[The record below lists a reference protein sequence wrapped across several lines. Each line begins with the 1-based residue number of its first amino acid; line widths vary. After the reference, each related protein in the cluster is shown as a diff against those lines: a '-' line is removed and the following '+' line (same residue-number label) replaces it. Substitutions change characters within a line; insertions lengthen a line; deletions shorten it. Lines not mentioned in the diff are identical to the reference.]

1 MAASAARHI
10 ASDALRAAKA
20 AHGVGSAAPGTHV
33 ALARK
38 PRARSLPARG
48 RTALHLCPQCAAAAA
63 DGADHSSPTI
73 SVRVRLS
80 GAAGPTDLVVDVNP
94 HATTPRVLAAHW
106 AAELGISA
114 AICTAVARTDHAG
127 ADEVPLDGATVDTT
141 LSAAGVA
148 DGGVVLVQ
156 LAPGYKLITLS
167 LSADKSRTVLL
178 LGDNELANML
188 RRYNAVALRKV
199 VDAVSPPQELEMF
212 GFGALESGATY
223 APVPRELPAVPAVR
237 NVTLSCELLPPDAN
251 GDPLQPL
258 MFPDLTDGSLD
269 SLLRDL
275 RARGLSTTR
284 LPPHALLRSVAKL
297 ADGASYYVVPLTSGG
312 IGEIDTLK
320 QQARWALGAKHMLR
334 GSVVGVSTYSRSSAA
349 LTGPPPPRIA
359 PPSVTQVSNLIGHNT
374 NLATGLEHE
383 AGECVRGIVS
393 ALHPGGDVVRV
404 REKLHVS
411 WNGKALEID
420 EVVLAMDGL
429 CAYVVEAE
437 NVLTESSGDEMQK
450 RLDAIECVRH
460 APIHPPC
467 RLYADVA
474 DAHIVC
480 ATRLFVCRGL
490 KDKPW
495 CPVELRVFN
504 GKQVHGVL
512 CGRSVQLKQSPSRF
526 ASPEAMVADWKAR
539 GYYLVLPSGTAP
551 ASGDS
556 LFSTSEFSC

>member
-1 MAASAARHI
+1 MRTTTMV
-10 ASDALRAAKA
+10 AAKA
-20 AHGVGSAAPGTHV
+20 AHGVGSAAPATHF
-33 ALARK
+33 AMGATRK

-48 RTALHLCPQCAAAAA
+48 RTALYLCPQCAAAAA
-63 DGADHSSPTI
+63 DGTYHSLPTI

-80 GAAGPTDLVVDVNP
+80 GAAGPTDLLVDVNP
-94 HATTPRVLAAHW
+94 HSTTPRVLAARW

-114 AICTAVARTDHAG
+114 ALCTAVASTDHAG
-127 ADEVPLDGATVDTT
+127 ANEVPLDNLDKT

-148 DGGVVLVQ
+148 DGGVVLVE
-156 LAPGYKLITLS
+156 LAAGCKLITLR
-167 LSADKSRTVLL
+167 LSADKSRTVPL
-178 LGDNELANML
+178 LGANGMASML

-199 VDAVSPPQELEMF
+199 VDAVSPPQETEVF
-212 GFGALESGATY
+212 EFEWLESGATY

-251 GDPLQPL
+251 GDPLPPL
-258 MFPDLTDGSLD
+258 VVTKLTDGSLRD
-269 SLLRDL
+269 LLRDL

-284 LPPHALLRSVAKL
+284 LPPHALLCDVEML
-297 ADGASYYVVPLTSGG
+297 ADGASYYVVPLASGG

-437 NVLTESSGDEMQK
+437 NVLTESSGDEMEK
-450 RLDAIECVRH
+450 RLDAIECVWQ
-460 APIHPPC
+460 APNTS
-467 RLYADVA
+467 AEA
-474 DAHIVC
+474 
-480 ATRLFVCRGL
+480 
-490 KDKPW
+490 
-495 CPVELRVFN
+495 LR
-504 GKQVHGVL
+504 
-512 CGRSVQLKQSPSRF
+512 
-526 ASPEAMVADWKAR
+526 
-539 GYYLVLPSGTAP
+539 
-551 ASGDS
+551 
-556 LFSTSEFSC
+556 